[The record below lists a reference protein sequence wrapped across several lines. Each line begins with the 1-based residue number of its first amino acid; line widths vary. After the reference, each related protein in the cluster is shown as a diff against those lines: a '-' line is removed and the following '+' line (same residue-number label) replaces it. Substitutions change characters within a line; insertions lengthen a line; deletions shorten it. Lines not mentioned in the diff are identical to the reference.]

1 MSETT
6 SARRMVEHQLFEP
19 RELVAESPG
28 QELGKPQ
35 PLLEKRQRPPL
46 QPVRL
51 PAWGERPV
59 LAAQAFPA

>member
-6 SARRMVEHQLFEP
+6 SARRMVEHQLLEL
-19 RELVAESPG
+19 RESGAESPE
-28 QELGKPQ
+28 QEPGKPQ
-35 PLLEKRQRPPL
+35 PLVEKLQRHPL